1 MTSPSSTLGPP
12 LWHAVNMVGS
22 TLFESTPLL
31 IVLNPPLI
39 RNRGVSAVWLRAL
52 TDHASQSG
60 RHHSSSTGNASSAS
74 YPGPRATNLSGVP
87 SPG

>member
-31 IVLNPPLI
+31 MRRNPPLI
-39 RNRGVSAVWLRAL
+39 RNRGGACRMGEGL

-60 RHHSSSTGNASSAS
+60 RHHSSSTGNATSAS

>member
-31 IVLNPPLI
+31 IVRNPPLI
-39 RNRGVSAVWLRAL
+39 RN
-52 TDHASQSG
+52 SG
-60 RHHSSSTGNASSAS
+60 GACRMGSTLFESTPLLMVLNPPLGW
-74 YPGPRATNLSGVP
+74 T
-87 SPG
+87 